1 MEYWLLVII
10 FLFGAAVGSF
20 IAVIA
25 ARYNTGLSFWRG
37 RSFCFSCSTEL
48 KRGDLVP
55 IFSFLYLSGR
65 CRYCESRIPRET
77 LVTELLMGALSVL
90 AFLKS
95 GLFDNFQ
102 FSIFNF
108 QFLISYLL
116 LVMVFA
122 VILLISIYDLH
133 HFIIPDA
140 FLLVFLFLSF
150 LYNSYSTVLNL
161 SSLISKL
168 LALSS
173 SGFFLTLPFLLI
185 FLISRG
191 RWLGFGDVKY
201 IVVIGFF
208 LGFAQGLSAVIL
220 GFWIGAAFSLV
231 ALLLKKMKSHVNLP
245 SFLNNL
251 TIKSEIPF
259 GPFLSVGILI
269 SFFLNLD
276 LFQINSLLN
285 VF

>member
-1 MEYWLLVII
+1 MPYFYLLVI

-55 IFSFLYLSGR
+55 IFSFLCLSGR

-77 LVTELLMGALSVL
+77 LVTELLMGVLSVL

-95 GLFDNFQ
+95 GLVN
-102 FSIFNF
+102 SLELRAWSLEGG
-108 QFLISYLL
+108 LIYLL

-168 LALSS
+168 LTLSS

-201 IVVIGFF
+201 IAVIGFF
-208 LGFAQGLSAVIL
+208 LGFIQGISAVIL
-220 GFWIGAAFSLV
+220 AFWIGAAFSLI
-231 ALLLKKMKSHVNLP
+231 ALLLKKMKSHFSLP
-245 SFLNNL
+245 TFLNNL

-259 GPFLSVGILI
+259 GPFLSVGILV

-276 LFQINSLLN
+276 LFQINFLLN